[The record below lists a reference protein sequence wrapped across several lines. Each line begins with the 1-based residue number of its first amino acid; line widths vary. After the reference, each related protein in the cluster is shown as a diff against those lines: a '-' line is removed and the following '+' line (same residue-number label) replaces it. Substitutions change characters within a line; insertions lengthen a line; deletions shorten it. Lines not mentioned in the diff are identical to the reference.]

1 MRRLAVLVL
10 VLVGLAL
17 AGASPALAASGQNGE
32 SVVEIGHDVRI
43 NGPVKRVVTVGGD
56 VRLGPRARVEK
67 EVIVLFGSLEK
78 APGAQVGGSE
88 LVVDRSLVDWIPG
101 PGWVAAL
108 VVIALLLLYR
118 IAVWLAVTAVAST
131 VVRTATYER
140 WSRGWDGRP
149 LVALLL
155 GLVAVAILL
164 PALAVIAA
172 TGFLLPVA
180 LIGLAGL
187 LLAAGGGLAMLR
199 EGPLWPRRPN
209 RLVYA
214 AYLILPPALEV
225 GLIITA
231 AAGLGAALR
240 LPTRRRAPA
249 G

>member
-1 MRRLAVLVL
+1 MTDAVTFVWGSDNKTGPAAP
-10 VLVGLAL
+10 GL
-17 AGASPALAASGQNGE
+17 GG
-32 SVVEIGHDVRI
+32 SV
-43 NGPVKRVVTVGGD
+43 P
-56 VRLGPRARVEK
+56 
-67 EVIVLFGSLEK
+67 LFGQLF
-78 APGAQVGGSE
+78 PTYD
-88 LVVDRSLVDWIPG
+88 LPM
-101 PGWVAAL
+101 
-108 VVIALLLLYR
+108 IAF
-118 IAVWLAVTAVAST
+118 
-131 VVRTATYER
+131 
-140 WSRGWDGRP
+140 GP

-231 AAGLGAALR
+231 AAGLGAALH
-240 LPTRRRAPA
+240 LPARRRAPA
-249 G
+249 D

>member
-1 MRRLAVLVL
+1 M
-10 VLVGLAL
+10 
-17 AGASPALAASGQNGE
+17 
-32 SVVEIGHDVRI
+32 
-43 NGPVKRVVTVGGD
+43 
-56 VRLGPRARVEK
+56 
-67 EVIVLFGSLEK
+67 

-118 IAVWLAVTAVAST
+118 IAVWLAVTAVAGT

-140 WSRGWDGRP
+140 WSRGWEGRP

-155 GLVAVAILL
+155 GLVAVAILV

-199 EGPLWPRRPN
+199 EGPLWPRRPS

-240 LPTRRRAPA
+240 LPARRRAPA